1 MNEEVA
7 TAANSIA
14 GKSETQEVAP
24 LIKRNIALLGHV
36 NVKLEVVVGQANV
49 SVDRL
54 FSMGKGDLLTLDSGM
69 DEPVSIRLDGKV
81 IAKGHLVPVGDQ
93 FGVKISEIL

>member
-1 MNEEVA
+1 MNEIVA
-7 TAANSIA
+7 AQSAA
-14 GKSETQEVAP
+14 GKSETQETTP
-24 LIKRNIALLGHV
+24 LVKRNLSLLGHV
-36 NVKLEVVVGQANV
+36 NVKLEVVVGQASV

-54 FSMGKGDLLTLDSGM
+54 FSMGTGDLLTLDAGM

>member
-1 MNEEVA
+1 
-7 TAANSIA
+7 
-14 GKSETQEVAP
+14 
-24 LIKRNIALLGHV
+24 
-36 NVKLEVVVGQANV
+36 
-49 SVDRL
+49 
-54 FSMGKGDLLTLDSGM
+54 MGKGDLLTLDSGM

>member
-7 TAANSIA
+7 TAVSPTT
-14 GKSETQEVAP
+14 GKGEAQETAP
-24 LIKRNIALLGHV
+24 LIKRNLSLLGHV
-36 NVKLEVVVGQANV
+36 NVKLEAVVGHANL

-54 FSMGKGDLLTLDSGM
+54 FSVVKGDLLTLDSTM

-81 IAKGHLVPVGDQ
+81 IAKGHLVAVGDQ